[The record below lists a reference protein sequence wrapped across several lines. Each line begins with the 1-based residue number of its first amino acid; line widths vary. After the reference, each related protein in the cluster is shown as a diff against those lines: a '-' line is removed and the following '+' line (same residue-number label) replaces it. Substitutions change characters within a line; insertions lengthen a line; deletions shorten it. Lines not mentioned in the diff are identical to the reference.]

1 MSRYSQNGIISNA
14 IQVIFFLTPQ
24 HPRQFL
30 LAYACDD
37 KDDRDRDRDAGTVK
51 LWGLGDRS

>member
-1 MSRYSQNGIISNA
+1 MPYQL
-14 IQVIFFLTPQ
+14 FQ

-37 KDDRDRDRDAGTVK
+37 KDERERDRDAGTVK
-51 LWGLGDRS
+51 LWGLGERS